1 MENDTNCKSGCKTIN
16 KFITLYRYEAITNFS
31 NTEFILF
38 LNPTAI
44 RKKVNKNIRN
54 CVAINNT

>member
-1 MENDTNCKSGCKTIN
+1 MENDK
-16 KFITLYRYEAITNFS
+16 AITNFS

>member
-1 MENDTNCKSGCKTIN
+1 MENDKSGCKTIN
-16 KFITLYRYEAITNFS
+16 KFITLYRYEAITKFS